1 MAVLS
6 SVADMDKAALLAAIL
21 ERNALRRAALLPP
34 LDVGLEYHRAV
45 AEAEWR
51 EYERRCS
58 AEADALA
65 RCREEAVAE
74 CRERFGPAFDPRN
87 FGSRILVAR
96 ETDRRFREHMR
107 AVLGGDPPL
116 PPVRH
121 PLGYGSARE
130 APE

>member
-1 MAVLS
+1 
-6 SVADMDKAALLAAIL
+6 MDKAAIFRRVLA
-21 ERNALRRAALLPP
+21 RNALRRAALLPP
-34 LDVGLEYHRAV
+34 LDVGLEYRRAV

-74 CRERFGPAFDPRN
+74 CRNRFGPTFDARN
-87 FGSRILVAR
+87 FGSRILVAS

-107 AVLGGDPPL
+107 GILGGDPPL
-116 PPVRH
+116 PPVQH
-121 PLGYGSARE
+121 PIEYGRGREARE
-130 APE
+130 